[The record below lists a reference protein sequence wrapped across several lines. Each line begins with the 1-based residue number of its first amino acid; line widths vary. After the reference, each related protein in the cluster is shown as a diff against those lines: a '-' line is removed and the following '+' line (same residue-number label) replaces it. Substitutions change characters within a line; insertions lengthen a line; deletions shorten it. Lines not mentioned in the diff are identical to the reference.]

1 MVLIIKKRISAA
13 LLISLLLCC
22 PVTASADGAP
32 SVRAEKAVIMSDKG
46 QILYGKNADQRSLI
60 ASTTKLMTALL
71 TIEDGHLYRTVVI
84 RPEHCAVEGSSMYLK
99 PGERYSVMELLEGL
113 MLVSGNDAALA
124 LADAVGGDRSH
135 FVEQMNERAGQ
146 LGMRSSHFVNPHGLD
161 EEGHY
166 STAED
171 MARLMARCMQ
181 NETFVQLVGMKS
193 CTVRGLTL
201 INHNKLLNLCPG
213 CLGGKTGYTEAAGR
227 CLVSCC
233 ERAGFRLICVTLDDP
248 QDWLDHQS
256 LYDWA
261 FSAYSRRN
269 VTAEL
274 SYELAVISGQ
284 KAAVKVKAE
293 PLELLLPEDKDV
305 ELQAELPHFVF
316 APVRAGDTAGKV
328 KAVSDG
334 QVLGETR
341 LVYGE
346 SSEQLRIAR
355 IFPIRLRDTHE

>member
-1 MVLIIKKRISAA
+1 
-13 LLISLLLCC
+13 
-22 PVTASADGAP
+22 
-32 SVRAEKAVIMSDKG
+32 MSDKG
-46 QILYGKNADQRSLI
+46 QILYAKNAGERSLI

-71 TIEDGHLYRTVVI
+71 TIESGHLYRAVEI
-84 RPEHCAVEGSSMYLK
+84 MPEHCAVEGSSMYLK
-99 PGERYSVMELLEGL
+99 PGERYSVLELLEGL
-113 MLVSGNDAALA
+113 MLASGNDAALA

-135 FVEQMNERAGQ
+135 FVKQMNERAEQ
-146 LGMRSSHFVNPHGLD
+146 LGMRSSHFANPHGLD

-181 NETFVQLVGMKS
+181 NETFAQLVGLKS

-233 ERAGFRLICVTLDDP
+233 ERAGLRLICVTLDDP

-261 FSAYSRRN
+261 FSAYSTRN
-269 VTAEL
+269 VTSAV
-274 SYELAVISGQ
+274 SYELPVISGQ
-284 KAAVKVKAE
+284 KAAVEIKAE
-293 PLELLLPEDKDV
+293 PLELLLPTDKDV
-305 ELQAELPHFVF
+305 ALRAELPRFVF
-316 APVRAGDTAGKV
+316 APVQAGDTAGKI
-328 KAVSDG
+328 KAVSNDEI
-334 QVLGETR
+334 LGETR

-346 SSEQLRIAR
+346 SCEQLRRAR
-355 IFPIRLRDTHE
+355 IF